1 MASINRSTRMSI
13 LGQRDPVLQNT
24 LVNLF
29 AVVTFEAVC
38 FYWHRTESNPQMSSG
53 ALSGRQRN
61 VVRGALPIET
71 ILMSDQ

>member
-1 MASINRSTRMSI
+1 MASINRLTRMAI

-38 FYWHRTESNPQMSSG
+38 FYWHKTESIPQMSSG
-53 ALSGRQRN
+53 ALIGSQMN
-61 VVRGALPIET
+61 VVCGALPIET
-71 ILMSDQ
+71 VLMSDQ